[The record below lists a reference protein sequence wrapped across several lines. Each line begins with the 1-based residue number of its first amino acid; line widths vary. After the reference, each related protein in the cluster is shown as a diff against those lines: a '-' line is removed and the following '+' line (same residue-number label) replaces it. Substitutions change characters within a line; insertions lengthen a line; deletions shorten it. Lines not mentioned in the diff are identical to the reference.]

1 MRISV
6 KNGERLF
13 VNGAVLRFHGR
24 SQVEFLNDV
33 QFLVEAHVMQEE
45 EVTTPAAHLYFQIQL
60 LLIEL
65 GSDDAPAYSAAMRRA
80 RATYPADG
88 ETLAFVDALVGAR
101 RYHEAMK
108 RMRPLL
114 SPPVAA

>member
-24 SQVEFLNDV
+24 SQIEFLNDV
-33 QFLVEAHVMQEE
+33 QFLLEAHVMQEE
-45 EVTTPAAHLYFQIQL
+45 EVTTPAAHLYFQIQIL
-60 LLIEL
+60 LVEL
-65 GSDDAPAYSAAMRRA
+65 NSEDAAAYAGALRRA
-80 RATYPADG
+80 WSTYPADRD
-88 ETLAFVDALVGAR
+88 LLSAVDALVGAR

-108 RMRPLL
+108 RLRPLL
-114 SPPVAA
+114 ADVAA

>member
-1 MRISV
+1 MRVSV

-33 QFLVEAHVMQEE
+33 QFLMEAHVMQEE
-45 EVTTPAAHLYFQIQL
+45 EVTTPAGHLYFQIQL

-65 GSDDAPAYSAAMRRA
+65 GSDDAPAYASAMHRA
-80 RATYPADG
+80 QITYPASRDLLG
-88 ETLAFVDALVGAR
+88 GVDKLVATR

-108 RMRPLL
+108 RLRPLL
-114 SPPVAA
+114 PRSAA

>member
-1 MRISV
+1 MKVSV

-13 VNGAVLRFHGR
+13 VNGAVMRFHGR

-33 QFLVEAHVMQEE
+33 QFLLEAHVMQEE

-65 GSDDAPAYSAAMRRA
+65 GSDDAPAYAAALRRA
-80 RATYPADG
+80 RTTYPASRDLLSG
-88 ETLAFVDALVGAR
+88 VDALVSPN

-108 RMRPLL
+108 RLRPLL
-114 SPPVAA
+114 AGARA

>member
-13 VNGAVLRFHGR
+13 VNGAVMRFHGR

-33 QFLVEAHVMQEE
+33 QFLLEAHVMQEE

-65 GSDDAPAYSAAMRRA
+65 NADEAAAYGSALRRA
-80 RATYPADG
+80 RSTYPADRALLEG
-88 ETLAFVDALVGAR
+88 VDGLVASR

-108 RMRPLL
+108 RLRPLL
-114 SPPVAA
+114 AQVAA